1 MSWFP
6 PEQFGQLV
14 AALPLVSIDLVV
26 RNVQGQA
33 LLGQR
38 LNRPAQGSWFV
49 PGGRIRKDER
59 LPDAFARLTRE
70 ELGVSL
76 ALHDARF
83 LGVYEHH
90 YPDNF
95 SGTDFSTHYVV
106 LAHELTLDLPLASL
120 PAEQHARYRLWP
132 VAELLTS
139 PDVHLHTRWY
149 FQHSIEALNRA

>member
-1 MSWFP
+1 MSWLPAEHFSRM
-6 PEQFGQLV
+6 V
-14 AALPLVSIDLVV
+14 ADMPLVSIDLVV
-26 RNVQGQA
+26 RNARGEA

-38 LNRPAQGSWFV
+38 LNRPAQGCWFV

-59 LPDAFARLTRE
+59 IAQAFARLTQE
-70 ELGVSL
+70 ELGQSI
-76 ALHDARF
+76 AIEAARF

-106 LAHELTLDLPLASL
+106 LAYELVLDLSLAAL
-120 PAEQHARYRLWP
+120 PAEQHGHYRWWP

-139 PDVHLHTRWY
+139 PVVHLHTQWY
-149 FQHSIEALNRA
+149 FQSH